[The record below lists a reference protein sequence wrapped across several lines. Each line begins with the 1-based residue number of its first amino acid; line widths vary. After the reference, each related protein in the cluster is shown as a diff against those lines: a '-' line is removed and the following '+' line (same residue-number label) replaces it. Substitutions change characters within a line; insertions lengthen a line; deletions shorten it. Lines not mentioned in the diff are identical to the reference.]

1 MITNVFGN
9 TEDRKYIGIEIE
21 VYENYQLISL

>member
-1 MITNVFGN
+1 MITNVFRN
-9 TEDRKYIGIEIE
+9 AEDRKYIGIEIE